1 MGQHTIKVL
10 DHCQVSPPAGSVP
23 TTSLPL
29 NFFDIKWLL
38 KPKNTPIQ
46 RLYLYEFPYPTQH
59 FMQTVLPNLKQS
71 LSITLQHFYP
81 CASNLVCPP
90 QPNKPHILYVNGE
103 SSVNFTVSEWSNAN
117 FEQLIADH
125 PREVSIYHPFVSSF
139 PPTSTLED
147 GTRLIPLMAIHVT
160 FIPNF
165 GFGICIGIQH
175 EKESKTDDEDEL
187 YHLTFGIDCRSH
199 SGSPLTYFGNC
210 VAPCYVPLKRSQI
223 LGENGIVK
231 AAKAIGEKV
240 VESKSS
246 ALTWIGK
253 RGSDGMKV
261 EYSNKIPMAG
271 SPNLGGYETDFGWGR
286 PKKLEAVHIDEAD
299 SVSLAESRDM
309 EGGVEVGVEKESKTD
324 DEDELHHLTFGIDC
338 RSYSGSPLTYFGNC
352 VAPCYVPLKRSQ
364 ILGENGIVEAAKAI
378 GEKVVESKTS
388 ALTWIGKRGSDGM
401 KVEYSNKIPMAGSPK
416 LGGYETDFG
425 WGRPKKL
432 EAVHIDEAD
441 SVSLAESRDIEGG
454 VEVGVVLGRAAMNE
468 FNAMLGHYLKIFTG

>member
-1 MGQHTIKVL
+1 MN
-10 DHCQVSPPAGSVP
+10 
-23 TTSLPL
+23 SLTQL
-29 NFFDIKWLL
+29 NISC
-38 KPKNTPIQ
+38 I
-46 RLYLYEFPYPTQH
+46 
-59 FMQTVLPNLKQS
+59 TVLPNLKQS

-90 QPNKPHILYVNGE
+90 QPNKPHILYVNDE

-139 PPTSTLED
+139 PPTRTLED

-175 EKESKTDDEDEL
+175 VCTDGKGFLNLMKAWSSICKTRGECLSSLGKDSLAFQDRSVMKDPNGFEHTFLKEWWSRDESDQKEDETGSIQFTPSHHDKVRATFVLSKDHVEKLKQLVSLICKKEENETLHLSTFVVTSALIWVCMVKSKEKESKTDDEDEL
-187 YHLTFGIDCRSH
+187 Y
-199 SGSPLTYFGNC
+199 
-210 VAPCYVPLKRSQI
+210 
-223 LGENGIVK
+223 
-231 AAKAIGEKV
+231 
-240 VESKSS
+240 
-246 ALTWIGK
+246 
-253 RGSDGMKV
+253 
-261 EYSNKIPMAG
+261 
-271 SPNLGGYETDFGWGR
+271 
-286 PKKLEAVHIDEAD
+286 
-299 SVSLAESRDM
+299 
-309 EGGVEVGVEKESKTD
+309 
-324 DEDELHHLTFGIDC
+324 HLTFGIDC

-352 VAPCYVPLKRSQ
+352 VAPCYVPLKRGQ

-401 KVEYSNKIPMAGSPK
+401 KMEYSNKIPMAGSPK

-441 SVSLAESRDIEGG
+441 SVSLAESRDMEGG

-468 FNAMLGHYLKIFTG
+468 FNTRLRHYLKIFTG